1 MVFARDGLTVVSR
14 SILVHG
20 RVCLGILIIRESFSC
35 VDSSANNESPI
46 QHPRIFLL
54 FWVHLGQAGLDPKP
68 EIMVP
73 VVSTAKE
80 LRLIVPRIE
89 AAVAD
94 ELKKAN
100 VEVGQ
105 VLRVRCSR
113 ICVYEYV
120 VFGLDAR
127 YYCEGFKA
135 AVINELRLVCD
146 CTISQSVIPV
156 VCDGFFLHTI
166 GTHKSSVSAPAPPC
180 KVRRLLLFC
189 CC

>member
-1 MVFARDGLTVVSR
+1 MDF
-14 SILVHG
+14 
-20 RVCLGILIIRESFSC
+20 CLGISIIRESFWF
-35 VDSSANNESPI
+35 VDSSANNESPM

-105 VLRVRCSR
+105 VLRVRCCSR
-113 ICVYEYV
+113 IRVYEYV

-127 YYCEGFKA
+127 YYCEGGRHSLA
-135 AVINELRLVCD
+135 ASSLRLYERYARGLRGVFSTNYWYAQVLGECA
-146 CTISQSVIPV
+146 C
-156 VCDGFFLHTI
+156 
-166 GTHKSSVSAPAPPC
+166 SS
-180 KVRRLLLFC
+180 LQGGGC
-189 CC
+189 CCCC